1 MSKRSRRRHSS
12 MRDMF
17 DAGDDLGP
25 SPFEGVELED
35 QPFEDD
41 DDEVDEEA
49 PRVVLGT
56 LEDFGTQAPESVA
69 RLGDRPMWFISDAHA
84 EMVGVFERYPEEPA
98 SGETT
103 AVLNFLRAYSTSHGA
118 EIQAL
123 LGPTDR
129 MRYGFHTKASL
140 GEVVESFEDDGFDV
154 LLGITD
160 GCVELPDE

>member
-35 QPFEDD
+35 PPLDD
-41 DDEVDEEA
+41 EEDEVDEDA
-49 PRVVLGT
+49 PRVVIGT
-56 LEDFGTQAPESVA
+56 LEDFGTQAPEAVA
-69 RLGDRPMWFISDAHA
+69 RLGDRPMWFIADANA
-84 EMVGVFERYPEEPA
+84 EMVGVFERYPEKPA
-98 SGETT
+98 NAGVT
-103 AVLNFLRAYSTSHGA
+103 AVLNFLRTFSTTQGTDL
-118 EIQAL
+118 QAL
-123 LGPTDR
+123 LGPTDSI
-129 MRYGFHTKASL
+129 RYGFHTTASL

-160 GCVELPDE
+160 GAVELPDD